1 MKVYIDDAQY
11 MDYSNSIEV
20 VMCEYGT
27 QNNTNAEWKTA
38 SIALEDLNHF
48 IRTRYP
54 EEHVIDV
61 PTHEGE
67 HKQFAIKYVHNT
79 MENLEKYCKEYIESN
94 KNFIYLTT
102 PTQDEKLNLF

>member
-1 MKVYIDDAQY
+1 MKVYIDQAY
-11 MDYSNSIEV
+11 FMDYSNSIEV
-20 VMCEYGT
+20 IMCDLGT
-27 QNNTNAEWKTA
+27 QNNTNADWKTA
-38 SIALEDLNHF
+38 SIVLQDLNDF

-54 EEHVIDV
+54 SEHVIDV

-67 HKQFAIKYVHNT
+67 HKQFVVKYIHNA

>member
-1 MKVYIDDAQY
+1 MKVYIDQAY
-11 MDYSNSIEV
+11 FMDYSNSIEV
-20 VMCEYGT
+20 IMCDSGT
-27 QNNTNAEWKTA
+27 QNNTNADWKTA
-38 SIALEDLNHF
+38 SIALVDLNDF

-54 EEHVIDV
+54 SEHVIDL

-67 HKQFAIKYVHNT
+67 HKQFVVKYIHNA

-102 PTQDEKLNLF
+102 PTEDEKLNLF

>member
-11 MDYSNSIEV
+11 MDYSNSVEI

-27 QNNTNAEWKTA
+27 QNNTNADWKTA
-38 SIALEDLNHF
+38 SIALEDLNEF
-48 IRTRYP
+48 IRSRYP
-54 EEHVIDV
+54 SEHVIDV

-67 HKQFAIKYVHNT
+67 HKQAVVKCIHNA
-79 MENLEKYCKEYIESN
+79 MDNLEKYCKEYIDCN

-102 PTQDEKLNLF
+102 PTQDEQTNLF

>member
-1 MKVYIDDAQY
+1 MKVYIDQAY
-11 MDYSNSIEV
+11 FMDYSNSIEV
-20 VMCEYGT
+20 IMCDLGT

-38 SIALEDLNHF
+38 SIALVDLNDF

-54 EEHVIDV
+54 AEHVIDV

-67 HKQFAIKYVHNT
+67 HKQFVVKYIHNA